1 MTIFL
6 DAPGNGLDSTGNK
19 ALRSLRSLRLPCSQI
34 SQETMALIKL
44 EKMLS
49 NAQGNNGLDK
59 PGYTV
64 LSSVTL
70 AYNGLNGLNVPG
82 KNGLNPQSYCVLK
95 SLPSDPP
102 DNTALRCSRLQC
114 SQIS

>member
-19 ALRSLRSLRLPCSQI
+19 ALKSLRSLRLPCSQI
-34 SQETMALIKL
+34 SQETTALIKL

-59 PGYTV
+59 PGDTV

-70 AYNGLNGLNVPG
+70 VYNALD
-82 KNGLNPQSYCVLK
+82 GLNPQNYCVLK

-114 SQIS
+114 SQVS